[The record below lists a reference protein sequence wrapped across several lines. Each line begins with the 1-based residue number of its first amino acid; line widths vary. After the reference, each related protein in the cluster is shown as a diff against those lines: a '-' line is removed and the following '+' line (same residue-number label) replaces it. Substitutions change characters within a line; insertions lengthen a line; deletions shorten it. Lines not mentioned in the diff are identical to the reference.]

1 MEFVRWLI
9 KRKVTRHER
18 TFPNCP
24 SISVGLA
31 AAGFTGIG
39 PKKQGKQGLGRG
51 NPISLVVNLVIIL
64 FKGPYERTIC
74 YIYI

>member
-39 PKKQGKQGLGRG
+39 PKKQGLGRG
-51 NPISLVVNLVIIL
+51 NPISLVVNLV
-64 FKGPYERTIC
+64 T
-74 YIYI
+74 